1 MSNVLQNYEN
11 LKKALDFAST
21 DADRSGKVI
30 IQVGSATCEKAAG
43 ADSVRDEFLKLIKAS
58 GRDDIVIKQTG
69 CTGRCSQEPIVGVFA
84 PNSMPVKY
92 SQVKVEEVLEI
103 FEQHVLG
110 KKPIAKFMLD
120 KTTEILYKRIVT
132 ICSSSRCQPKSKESW
147 YDVFTKKV
155 KSRKISP
162 EEVRVLQG
170 GCIGLCHIDT
180 EEVNH
185 GVMMIFPENVIY
197 RFESDA
203 DLDEIID
210 THIVKN
216 DIARKFL
223 VHTDNLTEVYFKFY
237 GDVSFFNKQ
246 TRITL
251 RNCGII
257 DPESLTDYIHAQ
269 GFEALARVLYK
280 GDADFV
286 IDEILK
292 SGLRGR
298 GGGGFPTGIKWKNTR
313 TMSDDPIK
321 YVICNADEG
330 DPGAFMDRSAL
341 EGDPFSIIEGMAIG
355 AYAVGASKGYLY
367 IRAEYPLAI
376 ERIQNAIV
384 KAREANLLGNN
395 ILGSDFSFD
404 LEIRLGAGAFVCG
417 EETALILSI
426 EGKRGQPRIRP
437 PYPSYKGLWGHPT
450 CINNVETWANV
461 PAILLYG
468 SDWFA
473 RIGTEGSKGTKVF
486 ALAGKI
492 KNTGLVEV
500 PMGTT
505 LREIIFDIG
514 GGIPNG
520 KQLKAIQTGGPSGGC
535 IPLDKIDTPVDYET
549 LKSIGSMMGSGGMIV
564 LDETDCIVST
574 SKFFLEFTKDES
586 CGKCL
591 PCREGTF
598 RMLEILERI
607 TSGQGELSDLDKLQR
622 LGQTIIKTSLC
633 GLGQSAPNPVLSSIK
648 NFREEFLVHINEKR
662 CPTQRCTQLIT
673 YRIVP
678 EKCTGCTLCARRCP
692 VSCIRGF
699 NKKPHDILQ
708 EHCIKCGECY
718 NTCKFDAIEKI

>member
-549 LKSIGSMMGSGGMIV
+549 LKGVGSMMGSGGMIV

>member
-155 KSRKISP
+155 KSRKIAP

-197 RFESDA
+197 RFESES
-203 DLDEIID
+203 DLDEIIE

-384 KAREANLLGNN
+384 KAREANLLGKN

-549 LKSIGSMMGSGGMIV
+549 LKGVGSMMGSGGMIV